1 MDGLIYEIPLGGPFS
16 SSVQMSID
24 DENAIVNKFNYVII
38 KNWRN
43 GKDSLRIPF
52 NELTNKE
59 RRGHMKFDV
68 AIFNPP
74 YQEERDKTSDKQIY
88 YLFLDEAYKIATV
101 VETITPGRFLF
112 NAGRTPK
119 EWNKK
124 MLNDEHIK
132 VVYYEQDSS
141 KIFPTTDI
149 KGGVAIVLR
158 DKNHKFGAIT
168 QFSQFEELNSIAKK
182 MKGIEGFIS
191 LNTIMYPYST
201 YQLTDYL
208 FNEHPDIRI
217 VSKTDKSD
225 LVGYH
230 VLSNNR
236 IITTNIFDLLSDL
249 FFDQKPQDGNEYVCL
264 WGRQNNQRVKKYIN
278 AKYIATA
285 ENYNGYKIIIPKSN
299 GSGAIGEVLSTP
311 LVGVPLVGVPLVGYT
326 QSFLGIGSL
335 STEVEAIRLMK
346 YIKTKFA
353 RTCLG
358 ILKITQDN
366 PPEKWAYVPLQDF
379 TDKSDI
385 DWTQSITDID
395 KQLYKKYGLDDKE
408 IAFIESKVTS
418 MDDETIDNGKEDPD
432 DTK

>member
-1 MDGLIYEIPLGGPFS
+1 
-16 SSVQMSID
+16 
-24 DENAIVNKFNYVII
+24 
-38 KNWRN
+38 
-43 GKDSLRIPF
+43 
-52 NELTNKE
+52 
-59 RRGHMKFDV
+59 MKFDV

-74 YQEERDKTSDKQIY
+74 YQEERDNTSDKQIY
-88 YLFLDEAYKIATV
+88 PIFLDAAYKIADI

-124 MLNDEHIK
+124 MLNNANVK
-132 VVYYEQDSS
+132 VVFYEQDSS

-149 KGGVAIVLR
+149 KGGIVILLR
-158 DKNHKFGAIT
+158 DQHKTFGAIG
-168 QFSQFEELNSIAKK
+168 QFSPFPEINSIAQK
-182 MKGIEGFIS
+182 MKSVNNFIS
-191 LNTIMYPYST
+191 LSTIMYPYST
-201 YQLTDYL
+201 YQLTDCL

-217 VSKTDKSD
+217 VNKNDKND
-225 LVGYH
+225 LVGFH

-249 FFDQKPQDGNEYVCL
+249 FFDEEPKDGNKYVCL
-264 WGRQNNQRVKKYIN
+264 YGRQNNKRVKKYIN
-278 AKYIATA
+278 AKYISTA
-285 ENYNGYKIIIPKSN
+285 ENYNKYKIIIPKSN

-311 LVGVPLVGVPLVGYT
+311 LVGVPLVGYT

-335 STEVEAIRLMK
+335 TTEAEAIRLMK

-385 DWTQSITDID
+385 DWTKSITEID
-395 KQLYKKYGLDDKE
+395 QQLYKKYGLSPEE

-418 MDDETIDNGKEDPD
+418 MDDEVVEEEDSNEEND
-432 DTK
+432 